1 MVTKSLKYYLLFRF
15 LLCVCVRVY
24 VCVCLCGH
32 VWVLVCFLCV
42 YAAQLEAALG
52 VFYAPPVPLPDAVV
66 LVYREPISSY
76 ARRFF
81 HHLIRYPCISCS
93 LTTTTTLHSS
103 LKPIE
108 PKAEH
113 FATLPEQ
120 FNRIKVFELRQVG
133 SRFQS
138 LLWAPKF

>member
-1 MVTKSLKYYLLFRF
+1 MCVSVCVGMCGC
-15 LLCVCVRVY
+15 LCVF
-24 VCVCLCGH
+24 CVC
-32 VWVLVCFLCV
+32 
-42 YAAQLEAALG
+42 AAQLEAALG

-138 LLWAPKF
+138 LLWAPKFESIILRLL